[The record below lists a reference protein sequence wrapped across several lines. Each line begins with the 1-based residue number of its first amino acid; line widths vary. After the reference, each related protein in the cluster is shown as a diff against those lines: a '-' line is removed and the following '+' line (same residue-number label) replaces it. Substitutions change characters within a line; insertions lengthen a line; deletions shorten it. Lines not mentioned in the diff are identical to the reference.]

1 MEGGVSLLDLVAME
15 HGMFGYSSG
24 RLPLNVFSMV
34 GMERNEWSKGKEKKK
49 EKEGKRAPLF

>member
-1 MEGGVSLLDLVAME
+1 ME